1 MFTTPDIALIT
12 APVVELKP
20 PKLDTL
26 FMTNSSPSPTTIP
39 EKPLP
44 FIALEFPTIVKIP
57 VLSISPKFSPTFSV
71 CCNL

>member
-26 FMTNSSPSPTTIP
+26 FMTNSSPSPTKIP
-39 EKPLP
+39 EKPPP
-44 FIALEFPTIVKIP
+44 FIA
-57 VLSISPKFSPTFSV
+57 
-71 CCNL
+71 

>member
-44 FIALEFPTIVKIP
+44 FIA
-57 VLSISPKFSPTFSV
+57 
-71 CCNL
+71 